1 MKQVKIT
8 VLKKAFHEDLAERY
22 ASPGL
27 VPCPHVEEGMVFICK
42 NGWQKPKGLCDN
54 AWKSMM
60 EYVFALSH
68 GAENFY
74 DGELKNK
81 KAFIASISCCRS
93 ASIVI
98 MQSLNSAAVCIPAS
112 RAY

>member
-8 VLKKAFHEDLAERY
+8 VIKCAYHKDLVDKY
-22 ASPGL
+22 ANPGL
-27 VPCPHVEEGMVFICK
+27 GPCRYNREGMTFIS
-42 NGWQKPKGLCDN
+42 NGWQKPEGLCDN

-74 DGELKNK
+74 DGELKDR
-81 KAFIASISCCRS
+81 KAFVASCNDGFRPVSYLIE
-93 ASIVI
+93 AMDEEIDK
-98 MQSLNSAAVCIPAS
+98 MFD
-112 RAY
+112 